1 MLEEGL
7 EHGHIAVNT
16 TVYCVI
22 QQQQVADWKFIHE
35 PMRTIFCESC
45 KKIKKKKL
53 SADCK
58 KRIIDEN
65 NIFGLKER

>member
-16 TVYCVI
+16 TIYCVI
-22 QQQQVADWKFIHE
+22 QQQQVANWKFIHE
-35 PMRTIFCESC
+35 PITTIFCESC
-45 KKIKKKKL
+45 KKKQ

-65 NIFGLKER
+65 NFLGLKGR

>member
-45 KKIKKKKL
+45 KK
-53 SADCK
+53 
-58 KRIIDEN
+58 RIIDEN
-65 NIFGLKER
+65 NILGLKER

>member
-16 TVYCVI
+16 TIYCVI
-22 QQQQVADWKFIHE
+22 QQQQVANWKFIHE
-35 PMRTIFCESC
+35 PMTTIFCESRE
-45 KKIKKKKL
+45 KKQ

>member
-7 EHGHIAVNT
+7 EHGHVAVNT
-16 TVYCVI
+16 TIYCAI
-22 QQQQVADWKFIHE
+22 QQQQVANWKFIHE
-35 PMRTIFCESC
+35 PMTTIFCESR
-45 KKIKKKKL
+45 KKKKQ

-58 KRIIDEN
+58 KRIINEN

>member
-7 EHGHIAVNT
+7 EHGHVAVNT
-16 TVYCVI
+16 TIYCVI
-22 QQQQVADWKFIHE
+22 QQQQVANWKFIHE
-35 PMRTIFCESC
+35 PMTTIFCESC
-45 KKIKKKKL
+45 KEKKQ

>member
-16 TVYCVI
+16 TIYCVI
-22 QQQQVADWKFIHE
+22 QQQQVANWKFIHE
-35 PMRTIFCESC
+35 PMTTIFCESR
-45 KKIKKKKL
+45 KKKQ
-53 SADCK
+53 SADFK
-58 KRIIDEN
+58 KRIINEN

>member
-1 MLEEGL
+1 MFEEGL
-7 EHGHIAVNT
+7 EHGHVAVNT
-16 TVYCVI
+16 TIYCVI
-22 QQQQVADWKFIHE
+22 QQQQVANWKFIHE
-35 PMRTIFCESC
+35 PMTTIFCESC
-45 KKIKKKKL
+45 KKKKKQ